1 MYTFTAIYMHE
12 LFCNIRLLTYIM
24 HKIHYRDKYT
34 YVCRY
39 LEHGQAL
46 TKELKAYVFI
56 DKYIAVIVR
65 VGSPSVC

>member
-39 LEHGQAL
+39 LLSNVKIIKLHAAQKYL
-46 TKELKAYVFI
+46 YVLHVHCFTFM
-56 DKYIAVIVR
+56 
-65 VGSPSVC
+65 